1 MMLLPVGVGA
11 VQAQQSCMPCS
22 LRTPGLLYECVDKN
36 GKLQP
41 AGPTAARQTK
51 HFDQC
56 MARGGSGYKCLDE
69 AAKVK

>member
-1 MMLLPVGVGA
+1 
-11 VQAQQSCMPCS
+11 MPCS